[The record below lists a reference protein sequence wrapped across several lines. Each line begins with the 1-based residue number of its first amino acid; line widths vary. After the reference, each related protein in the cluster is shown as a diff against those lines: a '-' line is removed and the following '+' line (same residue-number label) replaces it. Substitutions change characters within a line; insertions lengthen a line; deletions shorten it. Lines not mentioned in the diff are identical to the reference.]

1 MLYLRD
7 CFLVFAAVA
16 AVAAIAAV
24 AAVAAVKASI
34 RGGCGGFLGPRSAP
48 FGR

>member
-1 MLYLRD
+1 MLHLRD

-16 AVAAIAAV
+16 AVVAVAAV
-24 AAVAAVKASI
+24 AAVAAFKAFI

-48 FGR
+48 FRR